1 MTFILRWPAI
11 LVMLAL
17 VLLCIAGALGAA
29 GLITD
34 FQAPASGVEQVDAQ
48 VAQAQS
54 AAENTGAANATWID
68 VGLLA
73 AAAIFF
79 LISAVRL
86 MRRTQ
91 GFWTWLL
98 GFALYGGRWAWSQ
111 QYNEGGALATLRG
124 VDINAYSQPQALLTD
139 LGSPAAQVGIL
150 AIVLVVGLF
159 ILIVDGADRA
169 HWDKQGA

>member
-34 FQAPASGVEQVDAQ
+34 LQAPTSGVEQVDTQ

-54 AAENTGAANATWID
+54 AAEQTGAASATWID

-73 AAAIFF
+73 GAAIFF
-79 LISAVRL
+79 LISSIRL
-86 MRRTQ
+86 IRRTQ
-91 GFWTWLL
+91 AFWSWLL

-111 QYNEGGALATLRG
+111 QYSEGGVMGTVQG
-124 VDINAYSQPQALLTD
+124 VDINAYATPQVLVSD
-139 LGSPAAQVGIL
+139 LASPAAQVGIL
-150 AIVLVVGLF
+150 AIIVIVGLLVF
-159 ILIVDGADRA
+159 IVDAADRA
-169 HWDKQGA
+169 YWDKQGA

>member
-29 GLITD
+29 GLISG
-34 FQAPASGVEQVDAQ
+34 FQAPAVGLEQVDAQ

-54 AAENTGAANATWID
+54 AAEGTGAANATWID

-73 AAAIFF
+73 GAAIFF
-79 LISAVRL
+79 LISAIRL
-86 MRRTQ
+86 IRRTQ

-98 GFALYGGRWAWSQ
+98 AFALYGGRWAWSQ
-111 QYNEGGALATLRG
+111 QYNEGGVMGTLRG
-124 VDINAYSQPQALLTD
+124 VDINAYAQPQLLVSD
-139 LGSPAAQVGIL
+139 LTSPAAQVGIL
-150 AIVLVVGLF
+150 AIIVIVGIF
-159 ILIVDGADRA
+159 VFIVDAADRA
-169 HWDKQGA
+169 YWDKQGA

>member
-17 VLLCIAGALGAA
+17 VLLCLAGALAAA
-29 GLITD
+29 GLIAD
-34 FQAPASGVEQVDAQ
+34 FQAPASGVESVDTQVTRAQ
-48 VAQAQS
+48 VA
-54 AAENTGAANATWID
+54 AEESGAANATWID

-73 AAAIFF
+73 GAAIFF

-86 MRRTQ
+86 IRRTQ

-111 QYNEGGALATLRG
+111 QYNEGGVMGTLQN
-124 VDINAYSQPQALLTD
+124 VDINAYARPQALIAD
-139 LGSPAAQVGIL
+139 LASPSAQVGIL
-150 AIVLVVGLF
+150 AIILLVGLIVF
-159 ILIVDGADRA
+159 IVDAADRA
-169 HWDKQGA
+169 HWNKHEA

>member
-1 MTFILRWPAI
+1 MTFILRLPAI

-17 VLLCIAGALGAA
+17 VLLCFAGALGAA
-29 GLITD
+29 GLITG
-34 FQAPASGVEQVDAQ
+34 FEAPGLGLEQVDAQ

-54 AAENTGAANATWID
+54 AAEGTGAANATWID

-86 MRRTQ
+86 IRRTQ

-98 GFALYGGRWAWSQ
+98 AFALYGGRWAWSQ
-111 QYNEGGALATLRG
+111 QYNEGGVMGTLQG
-124 VDINAYSQPQALLTD
+124 VDINAYTQPQVLVSD
-139 LGSPAAQVGIL
+139 LASPAAQVGIL
-150 AIVLVVGLF
+150 AIIVIVGIF
-159 ILIVDGADRA
+159 VFIVDAADRA
-169 HWDKQGA
+169 YWDKQGA

>member
-17 VLLCIAGALGAA
+17 VLLCIAAALGAA

-34 FQAPASGVEQVDAQ
+34 FQAPASGVEQVDREVAAAQ
-48 VAQAQS
+48 I
-54 AAENTGAANATWID
+54 AAEETGAANAGWID

-79 LISAVRL
+79 LISAIRL
-86 MRRTQ
+86 IRRTQ

-98 GFALYGGRWAWSQ
+98 GFAFYGGRWAWDQ
-111 QYNEGGALATLRG
+111 QNSEGGVMGTLQG
-124 VDINAYSQPQALLTD
+124 VDINAYRTPQLLVSD
-139 LGSPAAQVGIL
+139 LASPSAQVGIL
-150 AIVLVVGLF
+150 AIILIVGLF
-159 ILIVDGADRA
+159 VFIVDAADRA
-169 HWDKQGA
+169 HWDRQGA